1 MAFLSAGPWGRPNGA
16 PHFGV
21 CRFKNSEGS
30 DHNRRACRIIGSAGS
45 GMPGIEMCA
54 EHDEFVGFVGSGN
67 FADDV
72 ERIQIIIVELVLD
85 IHFDS
90 KRNLLVQHSPDP
102 AIVLHGHNDLRWNGR
117 IVRIPATATLNEYG
131 AAAALSGFDGG
142 DHTLIQ
148 KKLQAPLIEIL
159 RIVSTAC
166 ARCST
171 TLSGPAATW
180 RLDWLIREVGQILVG
195 EPASGGLELGRN
207 VAHCRNH
214 DELPAELSAE
224 LFKVFIVIN
233 DGSTNIRFHRAVRA
247 RSPGFGISN

>member
-90 KRNLLVQHSPDP
+90 NRNLLVQHSPDP

-166 ARCST
+166 ARCGA
-171 TLSGPAATW
+171 TLSRPWKQSSEFQSDRKST
-180 RLDWLIREVGQILVG
+180 RLNSSHGYISY
-195 EPASGGLELGRN
+195 A
-207 VAHCRNH
+207 
-214 DELPAELSAE
+214 
-224 LFKVFIVIN
+224 VFCLKKKKAITTTIYYL
-233 DGSTNIRFHRAVRA
+233 
-247 RSPGFGISN
+247 RS

>member
-1 MAFLSAGPWGRPNGA
+1 MIRAAG
-16 PHFGV
+16 
-21 CRFKNSEGS
+21 C
-30 DHNRRACRIIGSAGS
+30 IIGGAGS
-45 GMPGIEMCA
+45 GVPGIEMCA
-54 EHDEFVGFVGSGN
+54 EHDEFGGLIGARN
-67 FADDV
+67 FSDDV
-72 ERIQIIIVELVLD
+72 ERIQIISVELVLD

-142 DHTLIQ
+142 DHTLVH

-166 ARCST
+166 ASCGA
-171 TLSGPAATW
+171 TLSRPAATW
-180 RLDWLIREVGQILVG
+180 RLDRLIREVGQILVG
-195 EPASGGLELGRN
+195 KPASGGLELSRN

-214 DELPAELSAE
+214 YALPAELSAE

-233 DGSTNIRFHRAVRA
+233 DGSSNIRFHRAARA
-247 RSPGFGISN
+247 RRPGFGTCK